1 MVSIQ
6 WELCWLVLDMSPY
19 LISSDRMDAWHSAAK
34 QGKMI
39 LTIETCLVG
48 AYQTEID
55 RGYHSVTP
63 CLYTKGKSVWTGET
77 SGCHA
82 RAVVLWEKGV
92 TG

>member
-1 MVSIQ
+1 MAF
-6 WELCWLVLDMSPY
+6 
-19 LISSDRMDAWHSAAK
+19 SSKTGEDDTYNRD
-34 QGKMI
+34 
-39 LTIETCLVG
+39 LVG

-92 TG
+92 TGWGWGRQTEGSSSS